1 MEKGSLS
8 THTVLDHFG
17 FFKLGSYLALKLIV
31 LSVSSPFFSSG
42 LWKPHLCPA
51 EVRFA
56 KLCINLISL
65 FNGQMCIT
73 ISKQYL
79 YLLPIVSGGA

>member
-31 LSVSSPFFSSG
+31 LSVSSPFFLQASG
-42 LWKPHLCPA
+42 SHTFVQLK
-51 EVRFA
+51 
-56 KLCINLISL
+56 
-65 FNGQMCIT
+65 
-73 ISKQYL
+73 
-79 YLLPIVSGGA
+79 